1 MQMGYEYLAS
11 QNRILIMPCTE
22 RYFLFIASSLRE
34 KNAIMFQCVPKM
46 ESASFI
52 VEEFAAFAAVP
63 FRQVQC
69 GTHMNLSVITQ
80 LLNGCALA
88 NFWIFL
94 EHMDLLQMN
103 SLSILIK
110 EIQLIQEQFA
120 VRMY

>member
-1 MQMGYEYLAS
+1 
-11 QNRILIMPCTE
+11 
-22 RYFLFIASSLRE
+22 
-34 KNAIMFQCVPKM
+34 MFQCVPKM